1 MRTGPMYLAVPH
13 LMLIVTMREA
23 NPVMYDLLSFS
34 MHFLFTVQVYDF
46 SLKLF

>member
-23 NPVMYDLLSFS
+23 HPVIYELLSFS